1 MDSDDQ
7 HSNNNSD
14 VNELQSTQERRRLLE
29 AYQAERALNKSLLR
43 ASVRLGDHSSRSSHP
58 LNHSVAG
65 YRARK
70 SISVKDVLQSREAL
84 QDGGANQQQQEQQ
97 QQQPASSTKSI
108 IQHYNALSKT
118 SKLASTPLGVR
129 RHGTVAHSVEKK
141 PMLTRPGSFSVHRS
155 IQRRDNDC
163 IDYLIPTGAPTSILD
178 ADLTKGLQSTKESM
192 TSSLWRSR
200 TSAPKAADTFG
211 TRSIRQD
218 RATTV
223 SSAKKQEE
231 IYLSQARLMQWY
243 LMNKRAAEHFS
254 AQEKSAEAQ
263 FELVGRSLLEKQI
276 KLQNLQK
283 RFEVEQDLVELESTL
298 GCQRDQ
304 LLSIIDGLDT
314 FKADYEEF
322 TATLDREARVLN
334 IPGIDDTNL
343 NQWLVQIKDCQ
354 SVLEM
359 SSRRSSKD
367 YELVQAIAQVMQEL
381 CSIVEEEIQELR
393 QCAALAAKLRE
404 AETIEASLLA
414 SSLR

>member
-1 MDSDDQ
+1 M
-7 HSNNNSD
+7 
-14 VNELQSTQERRRLLE
+14 
-29 AYQAERALNKSLLR
+29 
-43 ASVRLGDHSSRSSHP
+43 RLGDHSSRSSHP

-254 AQEKSAEAQ
+254 AQEKSAEVI
-263 FELVGRSLLEKQI
+263 LTTTS
-276 KLQNLQK
+276 
-283 RFEVEQDLVELESTL
+283 
-298 GCQRDQ
+298 
-304 LLSIIDGLDT
+304 DGLKMSFANET
-314 FKADYEEF
+314 SFRKFSHYVHPLF
-322 TATLDREARVLN
+322 
-334 IPGIDDTNL
+334 
-343 NQWLVQIKDCQ
+343 C
-354 SVLEM
+354 
-359 SSRRSSKD
+359 SSRHSLSLWEGPSWRNKSNCK
-367 YELVQAIAQVMQEL
+367 IFKRG
-381 CSIVEEEIQELR
+381 LR
-393 QCAALAAKLRE
+393 LNRIWL
-404 AETIEASLLA
+404 S
-414 SSLR
+414 